1 MAPASYTGRNE
12 KDNRQITN
20 LLIYCVEPHKSR
32 DNLAVMEE
40 VPAAFTK
47 VTSKKH
53 RAKRS
58 REEGRGVGQ
67 GAGQQGRE
75 STASPT
81 ESLSS
86 QAESTHQ
93 VPTNNID

>member
-1 MAPASYTGRNE
+1 
-12 KDNRQITN
+12 
-20 LLIYCVEPHKSR
+20 
-32 DNLAVMEE
+32 MEE
-40 VPAAFTK
+40 APAAFTK

-58 REEGRGVGQ
+58 REEGRGAGQ

-93 VPTNNID
+93 VPTINIDRHDQMTK